1 MGVPTPIAGR
11 LGWATLP
18 SGRVAGLD
26 AGLLVSAPTE
36 ENAGAPGTF
45 KTVTDLRD
53 AELTEAGGDTRDRRV
68 GRTDHDRIGH
78 RPRRDAL
85 RGVSTLDAIVGR
97 DGADK

>member
-53 AELTEAGGDTRDRRV
+53 AELTEADARALHNFARRV
-68 GRTDHDRIGH
+68 AVEIDAPRT
-78 RPRRDAL
+78 PADA
-85 RGVSTLDAIVGR
+85 RAEGEPT
-97 DGADK
+97 